1 MPSTAGRVSL
11 QKARST
17 RRRWRS
23 WQYSAMPVKSGL
35 YSARVNHDGQ
45 PRESRARRATVLSVS
60 ITYLAFAVPT
70 SMLGVL
76 WPDVRERFGQSLG
89 KLGLVTLAYGIG
101 RLSTAT
107 IGRRAIH
114 RMGMGSAFTAG
125 LVTFAITCALMAL
138 STSWLMFLASAA
150 AIGAAAGALD
160 SVGATFI
167 AGRASVGD
175 AGLIHGSYGI
185 GATIGPVIVASVQ
198 NWRVSAAA
206 GAVVAGGAL
215 VAAASAKSEW
225 PSLAKAGPSE
235 PQPTGRPPR
244 FAVTVSMLALGAF
257 VAVEVT
263 TGLWAFT
270 YLTEGR
276 GISERAAAIGVAGF
290 WGGATLGRITMAHP
304 SIARLITRIG
314 LPGLASA
321 CAAMLVGLVVAPRS
335 AGLGCLVLA
344 GVALAP
350 IVPSMFATTSVRVGT
365 SFVTRVSGW
374 QLIATNL
381 GAISV
386 PALVGQLVDSRGPDI
401 IPTVA
406 IAVVVAVGLPLLLVT
421 KRLPNLSP
429 APTVGRTLGE

>member
-1 MPSTAGRVSL
+1 M
-11 QKARST
+11 
-17 RRRWRS
+17 
-23 WQYSAMPVKSGL
+23 
-35 YSARVNHDGQ
+35 D
-45 PRESRARRATVLSVS
+45 RARRATVLSVS

-107 IGRRAIH
+107 IGRRAIR
-114 RMGMGSAFTAG
+114 RMGMGPAFVAG
-125 LVTFAITCALMAL
+125 LVTFTFTCAFMAL
-138 STSWLMFLASAA
+138 STSWVIFLASAGA
-150 AIGAAAGALD
+150 LGAAAGSLD
-160 SVGATFI
+160 SIGASFI

-185 GATIGPVIVASVQ
+185 GATLGPVIVASVQ

-206 GAVVAGGAL
+206 GAVVALGAL
-215 VAAASAKSEW
+215 VATASANGEW
-225 PSLAKAGPSE
+225 PTLPKVESSG
-235 PQPTGRPPR
+235 PQPRGRAPR
-244 FAVTVSMLALGAF
+244 LAVTVSMLTLGAF
-257 VAVEVT
+257 VAIEVT

-276 GISERAAAIGVAGF
+276 GISERVAAIGVAGF

-304 SIARLITRIG
+304 SIARLITRIS
-314 LPGLASA
+314 LASLAAA
-321 CAAMLVGLVVAPRS
+321 CAALLVGLVVAPRS
-335 AGLGCLVLA
+335 VGLGCLVLA

-350 IVPSMFATTSVRVGT
+350 IVPSMFATTSDRVGT

-381 GAISV
+381 GAITV
-386 PALVGQLVDSRGPDI
+386 PALVGELVDSHGPDI

-406 IAVVVAVGLPLLLVT
+406 IAVLLAVGVPLLLVT
-421 KRLPNLSP
+421 KRLPNRL
-429 APTVGRTLGE
+429 AT

>member
-1 MPSTAGRVSL
+1 MDS
-11 QKARST
+11 
-17 RRRWRS
+17 
-23 WQYSAMPVKSGL
+23 
-35 YSARVNHDGQ
+35 
-45 PRESRARRATVLSVS
+45 ARRATVLSVS
-60 ITYLAFAVPT
+60 VTYLAFAVPT

-107 IGRRAIH
+107 IGRRAI
-114 RMGMGSAFTAG
+114 RQMGMGPAFIAG
-125 LVTFAITCALMAL
+125 LVTFASTCALMAL
-138 STSWLMFLASAA
+138 STSWVMFLTSAA
-150 AIGAAAGALD
+150 ALGAAAGSLD
-160 SVGATFI
+160 SIGATFI

-206 GAVVAGGAL
+206 GAVVAFGAL
-215 VAAASAKSEW
+215 IAATTAKGDW
-225 PSLAKAGPSE
+225 PSVMAVESRG

-244 FAVTVSMLALGAF
+244 LAITVSMLALGAF
-257 VAVEVT
+257 VAIEVT

-276 GISERAAAIGVAGF
+276 GISERAAAIAVAGF
-290 WGGATLGRITMAHP
+290 WGGATIGRITMAHP
-304 SIARLITRIG
+304 KVGRLIARIG
-314 LPGLASA
+314 LTGLASA
-321 CAAMLVGLVVAPRS
+321 CAAMLVGLAVAPR
-335 AGLGCLVLA
+335 GVGMGCLVLA

-350 IVPSMFATTSVRVGT
+350 IVPSMFATTSDRVGT
-365 SFVTRVSGW
+365 SFVARVSGW

-381 GAISV
+381 GAITV
-386 PALVGQLVDSRGPDI
+386 PALVGALVDSQGPDI

-406 IAVVVAVGLPLLLVT
+406 IVVVVAVGVPLLVLA
-421 KRLPNLSP
+421 KRLPNRL
-429 APTVGRTLGE
+429 AT

>member
-1 MPSTAGRVSL
+1 M
-11 QKARST
+11 
-17 RRRWRS
+17 
-23 WQYSAMPVKSGL
+23 
-35 YSARVNHDGQ
+35 
-45 PRESRARRATVLSVS
+45 LSVS

-107 IGRRAIH
+107 IGRRAI
-114 RMGMGSAFTAG
+114 RRIGMGSAFTVG
-125 LVTFAITCALMAL
+125 LVTFSSACAFMAL
-138 STSWLMFLASAA
+138 STSWVMFLASAA
-150 AIGAAAGALD
+150 TLGAAAGSLD
-160 SVGATFI
+160 SIGASFI

-206 GAVVAGGAL
+206 GAVVAVGAL
-215 VAAASAKSEW
+215 VATASAEGDW
-225 PSLAKAGPSE
+225 PSPAKVAPSG

-244 FAVTVSMLALGAF
+244 LAVTVSMLALGAF
-257 VAVEVT
+257 VAIEVT

-276 GISERAAAIGVAGF
+276 GISERAAAVGVAGF
-290 WGGATLGRITMAHP
+290 WGGATLGRIAMAHW
-304 SIARLITRIG
+304 SIARLIARIG
-314 LPGLASA
+314 LAGLASA

-335 AGLGCLVLA
+335 VGLGCLVLA
-344 GVALAP
+344 GVFLAP
-350 IVPSMFATTSVRVGT
+350 IVPSMFATTSDRVGN
-365 SFVTRVSGW
+365 SFVSRVAGW

-381 GAISV
+381 GAITV
-386 PALVGQLVDSRGPDI
+386 PALVGELVDSHGPDI

-406 IAVVVAVGLPLLLVT
+406 IAVIVAVGVPLLLVA
-421 KRLPNLSP
+421 KGLPNRL
-429 APTVGRTLGE
+429 AT

>member
-1 MPSTAGRVSL
+1 M
-11 QKARST
+11 
-17 RRRWRS
+17 
-23 WQYSAMPVKSGL
+23 
-35 YSARVNHDGQ
+35 
-45 PRESRARRATVLSVS
+45 LSVS

-150 AIGAAAGALD
+150 AIGAAAGSLD

>member
-1 MPSTAGRVSL
+1 M
-11 QKARST
+11 
-17 RRRWRS
+17 
-23 WQYSAMPVKSGL
+23 
-35 YSARVNHDGQ
+35 
-45 PRESRARRATVLSVS
+45 LSVS

-76 WPDVRERFGQSLG
+76 WPDVREQFGQSLG

-107 IGRRAIH
+107 IGRRAIR

-125 LVTFAITCALMAL
+125 LVTFAITCAFMAL
-138 STSWLMFLASAA
+138 STSWVMFLASAA
-150 AIGAAAGALD
+150 AIGAAAGSLD

-175 AGLIHGSYGI
+175 AGLVHGSYGI

-206 GAVVAGGAL
+206 GSVVAVGAL
-215 VAAASAKSEW
+215 VAAASANGEW
-225 PSLAKAGPSE
+225 PSPAKAGPSE
-235 PQPTGRPPR
+235 PRAAGPLPR
-244 FAVTVSMLALGAF
+244 LAVTVSMLTLGAF
-257 VAVEVT
+257 VAIEVT

-304 SIARLITRIG
+304 AIARLIDRVG
-314 LPGLASA
+314 LASLASA

-335 AGLGCLVLA
+335 VGLGCLVLA
-344 GVALAP
+344 GVSLAP
-350 IVPSMFATTSVRVGT
+350 IVPSMFATTSDRVGT
-365 SFVTRVSGW
+365 SLVTRVSGW

-406 IAVVVAVGLPLLLVT
+406 IAVVVAVGLPLLLVV
-421 KRLPNLSP
+421 KRLPNLST
-429 APTVGRTLGE
+429 APTVGRKLDQ